1 MAVRDVYRAFSDRIA
16 GMRYTKTTLD
26 NKKDPDQKL
35 LRLILGSK
43 TNWTIGLEVAGKWIY
58 FSRFVDPEMYLVRC
72 DDYFFSLVRIKKGD
86 MFRLEITKDFL
97 VIVRRKIV
105 DIAADEAIG
114 DFIHSVLSGAPQAK
128 DSNDIKMFLACNE

>member
-43 TNWTIGLEVAGKWIY
+43 TNWTIGLEVAEKWIY

-72 DDYFFSLVRIKKGD
+72 DDFFLSLVRIKKGD

-105 DIAADEAIG
+105 DVAADEAIG
-114 DFIHSVLSGAPQAK
+114 DFIHSVLSGKPQAR
-128 DSNDIKMFLACNE
+128 DSDNIKMFLASNE